1 MFDIFGA
8 KPNTEHRVSNIEL
21 IQMYKLLI
29 ASQKSVLNCI
39 KILSRMTY
47 KHIFF
52 DLDHTLWDHNTNS
65 RIALEEVYFA
75 FNLAT
80 IGVDSPQKFY
90 LTFTEINHQLWD
102 KYEAGRISQSELRH
116 QRFRLIFSRLGV
128 ENHGLCDEISD
139 TYISISS
146 KKHHLLPNA
155 HETLEYLFPKYSLH
169 IITNGFDE
177 IQSIKM
183 NAGKITHFF
192 REVIT
197 SQNSGYKKPD
207 SRIFEY
213 ALKRIKAIPQECLMI
228 GDSFQSDIVGATRVG
243 MDAVFFNPDQRN
255 QEISIQPK
263 YEIRDLGELK
273 GIL

>member
-1 MFDIFGA
+1 M
-8 KPNTEHRVSNIEL
+8 K
-21 IQMYKLLI
+21 
-29 ASQKSVLNCI
+29 
-39 KILSRMTY
+39 Y
-47 KHIFF
+47 KHLFF

-65 RIALEEVYFA
+65 RIGLEEVYQQFDLQA
-75 FNLAT
+75 F
-80 IGVDSPQKFY
+80 GVFSPTQFY
-90 LTFTEINHQLWD
+90 LKFNEINHQLWD

-116 QRFRLIFSRLGV
+116 TRFRLIFSQLGV
-128 ENHGLCDEISD
+128 NNDSICDEISN
-139 TYISISS
+139 TYINISS

-155 HETLEYLFPKYSLH
+155 QETLEYLFPKYPMH

-192 REVIT
+192 QEVVT
-197 SQNSGYKKPD
+197 AQNSGYKKPD

-213 ALKRIKAIPQECLMI
+213 ALKKIKAVPQECLMI
-228 GDSFQSDIVGATRVG
+228 GDSFQSDIVGATRAG
-243 MDAVFFNPDQRN
+243 IDAVFFNPDQRN
-255 QEISIQPK
+255 QDISIKPK